1 MRTSRREWM
10 KNNIGMAAIAPT
22 VLAPQRARAYSV
34 DEVEK
39 RLKSG
44 RGIQDV
50 TKHDLP
56 TPALLVDLDAL
67 EANIAGMAEHAK
79 KSSVHLRPHA
89 KTHKCAEI
97 ARRQVGAGAIGCC
110 TATIHEAEQM
120 AAAGIG
126 GILIT
131 SELAGPNKMA
141 RLVRLTRRHTDTMAV
156 VDNPEHAGQLS
167 EAAQAAK
174 VDLNIMV
181 DIDPVGRRTG
191 ITPGKTAVA
200 LAKTIDKLP
209 GLKLRGVHGYS
220 GASSHVEGWDARKD
234 HSETYMNPVID
245 SFKQMQRDG
254 LPAEIMSG
262 ASTGTYNI
270 DSGFDGMTELQV
282 GSYVFMD
289 VDYRRI
295 GGKSGQVYEDFR
307 PALTVL
313 ATVISKNHDDRATLD
328 SGLKAF
334 ATDRDFGPE
343 VIGYE
348 GVSYRFG
355 GDEHGILT
363 LDNPSKP
370 IRLGDKIELIVPHC
384 DPNVNLYDRMYCT
397 RGDRVVET
405 WKVTARGHV

>member
-141 RLVRLTRRHTDTMAV
+141 RLVRLTRRHADTMAV
-156 VDNPEHAGQLS
+156 VDNPEHARQLS
-167 EAAQAAK
+167 EAARAAK

-191 ITPGKTAVA
+191 ATPGKTAVA

-234 HSETYMNPVID
+234 HSETYMTPVID
-245 SFKQMQRDG
+245 SFQQMQRDG

-270 DSGFDGMTELQV
+270 VTGFDGMTELQV

-334 ATDRDFGPE
+334 ATDRRGRELPLRRSR
-343 VIGYE
+343 IWA
-348 GVSYRFG
+348 G
-355 GDEHGILT
+355 GHWLRG
-363 LDNPSKP
+363 
-370 IRLGDKIELIVPHC
+370 RELPLRRRRARYF
-384 DPNVNLYDRMYCT
+384 DPGQSQQADPPR
-397 RGDRVVET
+397 R
-405 WKVTARGHV
+405 

>member
-1 MRTSRREWM
+1 M
-10 KNNIGMAAIAPT
+10 KKNIGLAAIAPT
-22 VLAPQRARAYSV
+22 VLAAQSARAYSV

-44 RGIQDV
+44 KGIQGV
-50 TKHDLP
+50 TKNDLP
-56 TPALLVDLDAL
+56 TPALLLDLDAL

-79 KSSVHLRPHA
+79 KSSVNLRPHA

-97 ARRQVGAGAIGCC
+97 ARRQVGAGAIGSC
-110 TATIHEAEQM
+110 TATIYEAEQM

-131 SELAGPNKMA
+131 SELVGPNKMA
-141 RLVRLTRRHTDTMAV
+141 RLVRLTRKNADTMAV

-174 VDLNIMV
+174 VDLNILV

-191 ITPGKTAVA
+191 IAPGKAAVA

-220 GASSHVEGWDARKD
+220 GSSSHVEGWDARKD
-234 HSETYMNPVID
+234 HSETYMTPVID

-270 DSGFDGMTELQV
+270 DTDFDGMTELQA

-295 GGKSGQVYEDFR
+295 GGKSGQIYEDFK

-313 ATVISKNHDDRATLD
+313 ATVISKNHNDRATLD

-334 ATDRDFGPE
+334 ATDRNFGPE

-348 GVSYRFG
+348 GVSYAFG

-397 RGDRVVET
+397 RGDRVVEI
-405 WKVTARGHV
+405 WKVTARGHA

>member
-10 KNNIGMAAIAPT
+10 KKNMALAAMAPT
-22 VLAPQRARAYSV
+22 VLAPQHARAYSV
-34 DEVEK
+34 DEIEK

-44 RGIQDV
+44 RIEGV

-56 TPALLVDLDAL
+56 TPSLLLDLDAF

-79 KSSVHLRPHA
+79 KSSVNMRPHA
-89 KTHKCAEI
+89 KTHKCVEI

-120 AAAGIG
+120 AAAGIS

-131 SELAGPNKMA
+131 SELVGPNKIA
-141 RLVRLTRRHTDTMAV
+141 RLVRLAAQHADTMAV
-156 VDNPEHAGQLS
+156 VDNPDHAGQLS

-174 VDLNIMV
+174 VNLNIMV

-191 ITPGKTAVA
+191 IAAGKAAVA
-200 LAKTIDKLP
+200 LAKMIDKLP
-209 GLKLRGVHGYS
+209 GLNLKGVHGYS
-220 GASSHVEGWDARKD
+220 GVSSHVQGWDARKD
-234 HSETYMNPVID
+234 HSETYMTPVID
-245 SFKQMQRDG
+245 SFKQMQREG
-254 LPAEIMSG
+254 LPAQIMSG

-270 DSGFDGMTELQV
+270 DTGLDGMTELQV

-295 GGKSGQVYEDFR
+295 GGKSGPVYEDFK

-343 VIGYE
+343 VMGYQ
-348 GVSYRFG
+348 GVSYGFG

-370 IRLGDKIELIVPHC
+370 VRLGDKMELIVPHC

-397 RGDRVVET
+397 RGDRVVEM
-405 WKVTARGHV
+405 WMVTGRGYA